1 MKRREFFGAVGAAV
15 LWPLRGRAQ
24 QQTIP
29 VIGFLN
35 GQSPDSYAHL
45 VSAFGEGLR
54 DSGFIDGQ
62 NVTIEYRWANGHDER
77 LPALAAELLSRGV
90 ALLATGGSIAS
101 IASAKAATSTIPIV
115 FTTGDDP
122 VERGLVA
129 SLNRPGGNLTG
140 VSFLVSRLNAK
151 RLELARQ
158 LVPSSVSDRRADTR
172 KQSNV
177 RDEQG
182 RDRNRRDDNR
192 AKIAVPRRCER
203 A

>member
-90 ALLATGGSIAS
+90 ALQRRQRPRQSRLYSPRETTRSNVGSLPAS
-101 IASAKAATSTIPIV
+101 IARAATS
-115 FTTGDDP
+115 
-122 VERGLVA
+122 LASASWSVA
-129 SLNRPGGNLTG
+129 SM
-140 VSFLVSRLNAK
+140 
-151 RLELARQ
+151 Q
-158 LVPSSVSDRRADTR
+158 SDWNWRVNSYRA
-172 KQSNV
+172 
-177 RDEQG
+177 
-182 RDRNRRDDNR
+182 
-192 AKIAVPRRCER
+192 A
-203 A
+203 